1 MPLPAARLVFISS
14 MSLTVLAQDWSWT
27 YGNEFLDSGARPE
40 NHGLRRG
47 RKRAQSF
54 RGRRRGVSGRDPWG
68 RGGSP
73 KKTVAAGVLRAKT
86 GSGHGAAE
94 VGREQF
100 RRALYALPKN
110 CDFIL
115 KTVTHAIDVKMTC

>member
-40 NHGLRRG
+40 NHGLSRG

-54 RGRRRGVSGRDPWG
+54 RGRRRGVSGRDPRG

-86 GSGHGAAE
+86 EGVATVLRRWAGSSSGG
-94 VGREQF
+94 
-100 RRALYALPKN
+100 LYMP
-110 CDFIL
+110 CQRI
-115 KTVTHAIDVKMTC
+115 VTLF